1 LAVEP
6 GLGYRFNRHL
16 LVKAEYTFEQGKE
29 VGVASATTES
39 IRSRS
44 GLRLLK

>member
-1 LAVEP
+1 LSL

-29 VGVASATTES
+29 VGGGRRNHMNLFAGEAAFAF
-39 IRSRS
+39 
-44 GLRLLK
+44 